1 MSTVRLRHALRADL
15 PTIVDIWVDA
25 FTDDPYFR
33 WIAPD
38 DDRWHAF
45 GRDWLTLIAELTFEH
60 GHTFIGERA
69 DVAVAW
75 SPPDLELM
83 TPDDLDRARGIIA
96 AHAGEARADESFATI
111 EDAYAHF
118 LQTPHWTLQYLGVR
132 STDQGT
138 GLGTAAVAPG
148 LARCDDDGMPCSLMS
163 SNVRNVPFYER
174 LGFTV
179 AAEAWT
185 PDGVTALRPMH
196 RAARATTTT
205 D

>member
-1 MSTVRLRHALRADL
+1 MGTVRLRHALRADL

-33 WIAPD
+33 WIAPN
-38 DDRWHAF
+38 DDRRRTFLRA
-45 GRDWLTLIAELTFEH
+45 WLTLIVNLTFEH
-60 GHTFIGERA
+60 GHTFVGDPA
-69 DVAVAW
+69 DVAIAW

-83 TPDDLDRARGIIA
+83 TPDDLERARGIIA
-96 AHAGEARADESFATI
+96 AHAGEARADESCATL
-111 EDAYAHF
+111 ECAYAHF
-118 LQTPHWTLQYLGVR
+118 LATPHWTLQYIGVR
-132 STDQGT
+132 RANHGT

-148 LARCDDDGMPCSLMS
+148 LARCDHDGMSCSLMS

-174 LGFTV
+174 LGFKV

-185 PDGVTALRPMH
+185 PDGATALRPMH
-196 RAARATTTT
+196 RAARPSFT